1 MSDTAA
7 ILAIAKTQ
15 AHSNN
20 HLGTEATTYGKET
33 PATPDVLTAIA
44 EHQAQDPT
52 LHTDG
57 KPALWPEIRSLIETH
72 IRNQPRSLQTHL
84 GPSELG
90 TTCVHCLAAKLA
102 GWPRQNRQAAW
113 LPFIGTSV
121 HAQFEQLFPTLNK
134 QGFDDSGKGVRYE
147 TELHVTCGQLHGLYG
162 GYEIGGSIDL
172 YDRWEAAT
180 IDWKVVGST
189 TLRLAKIQGPSQQY
203 QVQASLYGMGLNLA
217 DQPIHRSCIYFL
229 PRNGISLNDAIPWEQ
244 EWDPQPGRWALAR
257 AQLLVNLMDVI
268 EQADGADVRDAWIS
282 LLPRAEDHCFD
293 CGSWPDD
300 NPLNDI
306 TTSKTPPTVS
316 DRWKQLIP
324 LIQPTYPTT
333 R

>member
-1 MSDTAA
+1 MSVR
-7 ILAIAKTQ
+7 
-15 AHSNN
+15 S
-20 HLGTEATTYGKET
+20 
-33 PATPDVLTAIA
+33 DVLAVLD
-44 EHQAQDPT
+44 AQNADDTEPFTETLSWSDPEPET
-52 LHTDG
+52 IV
-57 KPALWPEIRSLIETH
+57 PASAPDDSPRLWPEIRAIIETH

-134 QGFDDSGKGVRYE
+134 QGFDDSGKGIRYE
-147 TELHVTCGQLHGLYG
+147 TELHVTCGKLHGLYG

-180 IDWKVVGST
+180 IDWKIVGSA
-189 TLRLAKIQGPSQQY
+189 TLRLAKSQGPSQQY
-203 QVQASLYGMGLNLA
+203 QVQASLYGMGLDLA
-217 DQPIHRSCIYFL
+217 DQPIHRSCIFFL
-229 PRNGISLNDAIPWEQ
+229 PRNGISLNDAIAWETD
-244 EWDPQPGRWALAR
+244 WDPKPGQWALAR

-268 EQADGADVRDAWIS
+268 EQADGAEVRDAWIS
-282 LLPRAEDHCFD
+282 QLPKATDHCFD

-306 TTSKTPPTVS
+306 TTNGTPPQVP
-316 DRWKQLIP
+316 DRWRQLIP
-324 LIQPTYPTT
+324 LIQPTYQPTT
-333 R
+333 K